1 MSFSPGGCPSE
12 VELMDTLKEID
23 ALMEKYPHSHD
34 SPLYQVPALLRKVSK
49 LEYKR
54 LRTRLA
60 IVEGE
65 VLRLWKKLGEPIPT
79 VGTVVPPPTRSEAQE
94 SLLAHL
100 KKAQRS
106 RSLNKPFSPLSSDV
120 IASGLRSLLFSVDS
134 VLTIL
139 VDMENP

>member
-1 MSFSPGGCPSE
+1 MGKITEAEERLIARLKKAKKEELDEFFSGGCPSE

-23 ALMEKYPHSHD
+23 KLMEKYPHSHD

-79 VGTVVPPPTRSEAQE
+79 VSTVVPPPTRSEAAAE
-94 SLLAHL
+94 RLLAHL
-100 KKAQRS
+100 KRKEP
-106 RSLNKPFSPLSSDV
+106 KEP
-120 IASGLRSLLFSVDS
+120 
-134 VLTIL
+134 
-139 VDMENP
+139 